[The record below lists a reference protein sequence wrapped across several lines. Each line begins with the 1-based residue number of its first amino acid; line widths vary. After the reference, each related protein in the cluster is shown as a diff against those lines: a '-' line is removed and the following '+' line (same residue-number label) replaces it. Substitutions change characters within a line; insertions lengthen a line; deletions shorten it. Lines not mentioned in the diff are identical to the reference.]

1 MIPSELCIKAYKNT
15 RFCIFQIVIASR
27 GHLTFPVRQFLR
39 PHEGVRFWH
48 LEWVV
53 ELMPRLYIYASCNRI
68 PWPSMPQ
75 FSFHFNFFQKYM
87 HTYLNLNYYEKQTRT
102 FEVWHPATYS
112 YPHCRRYLTRR
123 IFLHEHAVKER
134 SSEQLVLLWAFYF

>member
-53 ELMPRLYIYASCNRI
+53 ELMSRLYIYASCSRI
-68 PWPSMPQ
+68 PWASMPQ

-87 HTYLNLNYYEKQTRT
+87 HTYLNLNCYEKQESASGIR
-102 FEVWHPATYS
+102 
-112 YPHCRRYLTRR
+112 YPVGSRDSDSHRHLAWRHL
-123 IFLHEHAVKER
+123 LHEHALTIDFVEVDVIQV
-134 SSEQLVLLWAFYF
+134 S

>member
-1 MIPSELCIKAYKNT
+1 MIPSELCVRTYKNT

-53 ELMPRLYIYASCNRI
+53 ELMPRLYIYASCSRI
-68 PWPSMPQ
+68 PWASMPQ

-87 HTYLNLNYYEKQTRT
+87 HTYLNCYEKQESASGIR
-102 FEVWHPATYS
+102 
-112 YPHCRRYLTRR
+112 YPVGSRDSDRRRHLAWCYL
-123 IFLHEHAVKER
+123 LHVHALTID
-134 SSEQLVLLWAFYF
+134 LVDVDAIQVS